1 MDIRVLFKGADAFR
15 LFSCLMMGQHMGK
28 DVPTTPG
35 IYIHNG
41 KKIVVR

>member
-1 MDIRVLFKGADAFR
+1 MKNRSARPLDPNHYNL
-15 LFSCLMMGQHMGK
+15 MGQPVGK

-35 IYIHNG
+35 IYIHQG

>member
-1 MDIRVLFKGADAFR
+1 VVADR
-15 LFSCLMMGQHMGK
+15 TSRPLDENYYDLMGRPIGK
-28 DVPTTPG
+28 DVPSTPG